1 MSSGTVLKIC
11 VLIAATL
18 IIVLPV
24 LGLVYFRVVHRL
36 RNLTDI
42 TFLATRK
49 KLLGY
54 YNEWRL
60 RRLLRRSAAVVD
72 DGSLLVEPDDIELA
86 DLGEGGIRVVR
97 KDDADGL
104 MTVREDDG
112 TEFVMRAPLA
122 RPVFER

>member
-1 MSSGTVLKIC
+1 M
-11 VLIAATL
+11 
-18 IIVLPV
+18 
-24 LGLVYFRVVHRL
+24 
-36 RNLTDI
+36 
-42 TFLATRK
+42 
-49 KLLGY
+49 
-54 YNEWRL
+54 
-60 RRLLRRSAAVVD
+60 D